1 MPTTRKNQSARLA
14 ALERRCL
21 EAMTEA
27 ELVALI
33 GDDRVWLELCS
44 DAELERI
51 AAGGPIPA
59 RLLHLVTE

>member
-1 MPTTRKNQSARLA
+1 
-14 ALERRCL
+14 
-21 EAMTEA
+21 MTEA